1 MNKIV
6 KEGIV
11 EVENAENPEQLKVS
25 VIAVLRKIDIE
36 IDYLW
41 TEIAKLREGRK

>member
-11 EVENAENPEQLKVS
+11 VVENTENLGELKES

-36 IDYLW
+36 IEYLW
-41 TEIAKLREGRK
+41 TEIAKLRETKK